1 MATLSGATYIDGSFL
16 YESFNVEF
24 MYRKLLFIYVTQ
36 CLFIFKNSIVSS

>member
-1 MATLSGATYIDGSFL
+1 MATLSVATFIDVNFYK

-24 MYRKLLFIYVTQ
+24 MLFIYVTQ